1 MQNVT
6 SCEETTGDLDF
17 PACPSSPIANLNQQ
31 ESNENSCSDNVHQA
45 LVTVN
50 TPSALAAVA
59 DDALYD
65 TNGLWK

>member
-31 ESNENSCSDNVHQA
+31 ESNENVHQA